1 MVMDSVIS
9 CKKTGINTGLFMVI
23 FGIAMAHQEA
33 HAIFGFDIDTALFN
47 LSLKTAKHSLKLAF
61 KMLAAN
67 PKMVALIFSIY
78 FYKEILCI
86 VKDVGGYMVGEFPKI
101 SFAAML
107 CVLLYASA
115 NFTSEDESYS

>member
-1 MVMDSVIS
+1 
-9 CKKTGINTGLFMVI
+9 MVI

-67 PKMVALIFSIY
+67 PKMVALIFSI
-78 FYKEILCI
+78 FFSDSL
-86 VKDVGGYMVGEFPKI
+86 
-101 SFAAML
+101 AMAL
-107 CVLLYASA
+107 KRSSHEVMA
-115 NFTSEDESYS
+115 NE